1 GGIMNEIAQ
10 ALQNSYLVKV
20 IAAVVEMVIGFFLGP
35 FVKRQ
40 IMRLHNQKGVD
51 EGVLTFTGSLAN
63 TAIRFTGFIIALGQ
77 LGVDMSVIVGAFS
90 AVGLGVS
97 LALKENMSNVA
108 SGMQIL
114 ITKPFKVGDYIACD
128 GLEGTVM
135 AIEIMFTTLKT
146 VDNQQAV
153 IPNAILISQSVVNYS
168 LYPTRRINIIVPISA
183 LDDYEGFRLK
193 AKDIMDEQSGVLAD
207 PAPKTVVGTYTQDG
221 RAIQIKLVCYA
232 QNANY
237 WDTYYAL
244 TNKIEVLRK
253 EIALHPP
260 VDLIQ
265 VVQPQVQPTSSDW
278 KGILD
283 TVKTN

>member
-1 GGIMNEIAQ
+1 MNEIAQ

-128 GLEGTVM
+128 GLEGTVT

-168 LYPTRRINIIVPISA
+168 LYPTRRINIIVPISP

-265 VVQPQVQPTSSDW
+265 VVQPQAQLTSSDW

-283 TVKTN
+283 TAKTN

>member
-1 GGIMNEIAQ
+1 MTELAQ
-10 ALQNSYLVKV
+10 SLQNSYLIKV
-20 IAAVVEMVIGFFLGP
+20 IAAIVEVIISFFLGP

-40 IMRLHNQKGVD
+40 IMRLHNQRGVD

-108 SGMQIL
+108 SGIQIL

-128 GLEGTVM
+128 GLEGTVT
-135 AIEIMFTTLKT
+135 AIEIMFTTLQT
-146 VDNQQAV
+146 VDNQQVV

-168 LYPTRRINIIVPISA
+168 LYPTRRINIIVPISC
-183 LDDYEGFRLK
+183 LDDYEGFRVK
-193 AKDIMDEQSGVLAD
+193 AKEIMDAQSGVLSN

-232 QNANY
+232 QTTNY

-244 TNKIEVLRK
+244 TNKIEILRK

-265 VVQPQVQPTSSDW
+265 VVQTQVQPTPNDW
-278 KGILD
+278 KGILEAP
-283 TVKTN
+283 KAK

>member
-1 GGIMNEIAQ
+1 MNELAQ

-20 IAAVVEMVIGFFLGP
+20 IAAIIEVIISFFLGP

-63 TAIRFTGFIIALGQ
+63 TAIRFIGFIIALGQ
-77 LGVDMSVIVGAFS
+77 LGVDMSVVVGAFS

-128 GLEGTVM
+128 GLEGTVT

-146 VDNQQAV
+146 VDNQQVV

-168 LYPTRRINIIVPISA
+168 LYPTRRINIIVPISC

-193 AKDIMDEQSGVLAD
+193 AQDIMEAQSGVLAD
-207 PAPKTVVGTYTQDG
+207 PVPKTVVGTYTPDG

-232 QNANY
+232 QNGNY

-260 VDLIQ
+260 IDLIQ
-265 VVQPQVQPTSSDW
+265 VVQPSSQPTPSDW
-278 KGILD
+278 KEILD
-283 TVKTN
+283 TAKVK

>member
-1 GGIMNEIAQ
+1 MNEIAE

-20 IAAVVEMVIGFFLGP
+20 VAAVVEVIIGFFLGP

-128 GLEGTVM
+128 GLEGTVT

-146 VDNQQAV
+146 VDNQQVV

-168 LYPTRRINIIVPISA
+168 LYPTRRINIVVPISC

-193 AKDIMDEQSGVLAD
+193 AKDLMEEQSGVLTD

-232 QNANY
+232 QNVNY

-265 VVQPQVQPTSSDW
+265 VVQTQAQTIPNDW
-278 KGILD
+278 KGVLD
-283 TVKTN
+283 STKTQ

>member
-1 GGIMNEIAQ
+1 MNELATT
-10 ALQNSYLVKV
+10 LQNSYLLKV
-20 IAAVVEMVIGFFLGP
+20 LAAIIEVIIGFFLGP

-40 IMRLHNQKGVD
+40 IMRLHNQKGID
-51 EGVLTFTGSLAN
+51 EGVLTFTGSMAN
-63 TAIRFTGFIIALGQ
+63 TAIRFTGFIVALGQ

-128 GLEGTVM
+128 NLEGTVTS
-135 AIEIMFTTLKT
+135 IEIMFTTLKT
-146 VDNQQAV
+146 VDQQQVVIPNTVLISQAV
-153 IPNAILISQSVVNYS
+153 INYS
-168 LYPTRRINIIVPISA
+168 LYPTRRIVLIIPIA
-183 LDDYEGFRLK
+183 IQDDYEGFRQE
-193 AKDIMDEQSGVLAD
+193 AQEVMDNQSGVLAD
-207 PAPKTVVGTYTQDG
+207 PAPKTVVGAYSPDG
-221 RAIQIKLVCYA
+221 RSIQIKLVCYA

-244 TNKIEVLRK
+244 TNKIEQLRK
-253 EIALHPP
+253 QVALHPP

-265 VVQPQVQPTSSDW
+265 VIPSATLELNHKLKV
-278 KGILD
+278 
-283 TVKTN
+283 N